1 MGSTPTDPRTF
12 LPLRR
17 RHNEVTAA
25 GIRAESHRKLLRRR
39 TSEVTQG
46 ISGEL
51 DQPVAPEGGSARAAA
66 RLVAL
71 CVATLLF
78 AALLNAAALLDG
90 AEQKPYGAE
99 REFWVATWTPLARV
113 SGALYLDRPRSWI
126 DQALGRG
133 PSPVVRPRAWLSGVA
148 SYPGETPRPLQAAE
162 PVPLLRT
169 PSAAEPLRLWI
180 GGDSMSAAFGPAL
193 ARMASESSLI
203 TAAYDAELSSG
214 LTRPDFFD
222 WPLHLAEVASARQ
235 PEIFVIF
242 LGANDAQAIRTT
254 DGAIYQPETPG
265 WISEYRARVRQA
277 MTTLDAPG
285 RIVVWVGLPIMETEG
300 FSRRMAVQN
309 EIYREEADGRE
320 RARYIDAWAL
330 FADGSGNYA
339 AFLPDGDGALQGVRM
354 QDGVH
359 LSREG
364 ADRLARAVFQAIQ
377 GDVPALAEPQ

>member
-17 RHNEVTAA
+17 RHDEVTAA
-25 GIRAESHRKLLRRR
+25 GIRPESRRTLLRQRA
-39 TSEVTQG
+39 SAAAEG
-46 ISGEL
+46 AGGEL
-51 DQPVAPEGGSARAAA
+51 DQAVASTAGSAHPGA

-71 CVATLLF
+71 CVATLLL
-78 AALLNAAALLDG
+78 AALLNAGALLEG
-90 AEQKPYGAE
+90 AEQKPYGAD
-99 REFWVATWTPLARV
+99 RDFWVATWTPLARV
-113 SGALYLDRPRSWI
+113 SGALYMDRPRRWL

-133 PSPVVRPRAWLSGVA
+133 PSPEVRPRAWVSGVA
-148 SYPGETPRPLQAAE
+148 SYPGETLLPPQAAE

-169 PSAAEPLRLWI
+169 PTAAEPLRLWI

-193 ARMASESSLI
+193 ARVASETGLI
-203 TAAYDAELSSG
+203 AAAYDAELSSG

-242 LGANDAQAIRTT
+242 LGANDAQAIRTS
-254 DGAIYQPETPG
+254 DGSIFQPESPG

-285 RIVVWVGLPIMETEG
+285 RIVVWVGLPIMATEG
-300 FSRRMAVQN
+300 FSRRMAIQN
-309 EIYREEADGRE
+309 DIYREETEGRE
-320 RARYIDAWAL
+320 RARYVDAWSL
-330 FADGSGNYA
+330 FADGSGDYA
-339 AFLPDGDGALQGVRM
+339 AFLPNDDGDLEGVRM

-359 LSREG
+359 LSKEG
-364 ADRLARAVFQAIQ
+364 ADRLAKAVFQAIL
-377 GDVPALAEPQ
+377 GDIPALAGPQ